1 MKIPTNNYKKKTI
14 IFNNRFLKSIK
25 SDFESFHKSDAH
37 PPPDAPDV
45 QNISPPSNP
54 TNSSNDEIE
63 INITLENDEDIK
75 YNFYLNKNIYNEV
88 ENFCKKYKISEEGE
102 DLILEQIDSK
112 IAELMDQNE
121 KNVLKNKKNEIE
133 NKNSNI
139 INNNK
144 MTGDEIGQKLY
155 EKGMKFKLKKQLT
168 IQLMREKLEPKYDFR
183 PHLSKTTLELTK
195 NLYNKKI
202 KIEDRLLS
210 LGNEQQKKRLKK
222 IAEKKMLEEKANIP
236 ISRSRSKSKRN
247 KKYNLRSNKSENAL
261 MKNKEKNEKD
271 YSEDFYSFKP
281 KITKMEKNMKK
292 ENNNIINK
300 DNNKIKINNQEQN
313 NNNITNISA
322 KINLQKNKNPKN
334 IINKNTKKINNIKR
348 KQINYCL
355 YSLEDSKNNFDEGDI
370 KEQGEKNFE
379 INAKNK
385 LRQIKEYKFKEIF
398 DLLDN
403 NKKGYLSYSNINFI
417 NIDQNILDA
426 ISPVIGQINEN
437 KNKKIY
443 FNEFKKLVNK
453 PLTDVMLN

>member
-37 PPPDAPDV
+37 PPSDAPDV

-54 TNSSNDEIE
+54 TNSSDDEIE
-63 INITLENDEDIK
+63 INITLENGENIK
-75 YNFYLNKNIYNEV
+75 KNFYLNKNIYNEV

-112 IAELMDQNE
+112 IAELMEQNE

-195 NLYNKKI
+195 NLYNKNT

-210 LGNEQQKKRLKK
+210 LGNEQQKKRLKL
-222 IAEKKMLEEKANIP
+222 IAEKKMLEEKENIP
-236 ISRSRSKSKRN
+236 ISKSRSKNKSN
-247 KKYNLRSNKSENAL
+247 KKYNSRSNKIENAL
-261 MKNKEKNEKD
+261 MKNKEKNEKE
-271 YSEDFYSFKP
+271 YSGNFYPFKP
-281 KITKMEKNMKK
+281 KITKMSENMKK
-292 ENNNIINK
+292 ETHNNIINK
-300 DNNKIKINNQEQN
+300 DNNRIKINNQEQN
-313 NNNITNISA
+313 NNNIKNISA
-322 KINLQKNKNPKN
+322 KINL
-334 IINKNTKKINNIKR
+334 NNIKK

-355 YSLEDSKNNFDEGDI
+355 YSLEDSKINFDEGDI

-385 LRQIKEYKFKEIF
+385 LRQIKEYKFREIF

>member
-25 SDFESFHKSDAH
+25 SDFESFHKSDVH

-54 TNSSNDEIE
+54 TNLSNDEIE
-63 INITLENDEDIK
+63 INITLENGENIK
-75 YNFYLNKNIYNEV
+75 YNFYLNKNIYDEV

-112 IAELMDQNE
+112 IAELMEQNE

-183 PHLSKTTLELTK
+183 PHLSKKTLELTK

-210 LGNEQQKKRLKK
+210 LGNEQQKKRLKL
-222 IAEKKMLEEKANIP
+222 IAEKKMLEEKENIP
-236 ISRSRSKSKRN
+236 ISKSRSKNKSN
-247 KKYNLRSNKSENAL
+247 KKYNSRSNKIENAL
-261 MKNKEKNEKD
+261 MKNKEKNEKE
-271 YSEDFYSFKP
+271 YSGNFYPFKP
-281 KITKMEKNMKK
+281 KITKMSENMKK
-292 ENNNIINK
+292 ETHNNIINK
-300 DNNKIKINNQEQN
+300 DNNRIKINNQEQN
-313 NNNITNISA
+313 NNNIKNISA
-322 KINLQKNKNPKN
+322 KINL
-334 IINKNTKKINNIKR
+334 NNIKK

-355 YSLEDSKNNFDEGDI
+355 YSLEDSKINFDEGDI

-385 LRQIKEYKFKEIF
+385 LRQIKEYKFREIF